1 MAEIKYISIDEA
13 EEIHRL
19 TVKNSGGGSY
29 GSLDLGRLESVL
41 EHIKNDDYY
50 PLFLD
55 KIVHLFFCTCK
66 FHCFE
71 DGNKRI
77 AITLTAEFLL
87 RNGYVAVVREF
98 FLDMENIS
106 YHVAAG
112 HIDEDLL
119 RKILAAI
126 LNRTY
131 ENDEALKLEIYN
143 VISIEDEFY

>member
-1 MAEIKYISIDEA
+1 MAEVKYISIDEA
-13 EEIHRL
+13 KEIHCL

-55 KIVHLFFCTCK
+55 KIVHLFFCSCK

-87 RNGYVAVVREF
+87 RNGYMAVAKQF
-98 FLDMENIS
+98 FRDMENIS

-112 HIDEDLL
+112 HIDEVLL
-119 RKILAAI
+119 RNIMEAI
-126 LNRTY
+126 LKCTY
-131 ENDEALKLEIYN
+131 ENDEALQLEIFN
-143 VISIEDEFY
+143 AISTEQTFY

>member
-13 EEIHRL
+13 KEIHRL

-41 EHIKNDDYY
+41 EHIKNDNYY

-55 KIVHLFFCTCK
+55 KIVHLFFCACK

-77 AITLTAEFLL
+77 AITLAAEFLL
-87 RNGYVAVVREF
+87 QNGYMAVVREF

-112 HIDEDLL
+112 HINEDLL
-119 RKILAAI
+119 EKILEAV
-126 LNRTY
+126 LGHTY
-131 ENDEALKLEIYN
+131 EDNESLQLEIYN
-143 VISIEDEFY
+143 AISVEEEFY

>member
-1 MAEIKYISIDEA
+1 MDEIKYISIDEA
-13 EEIHRL
+13 IEIHRL

-50 PLFLD
+50 PLLLD
-55 KIVHLFFCTCK
+55 KIIHLFFCACK

-77 AITLTAEFLL
+77 AITLTAQFLL
-87 RNGYVAVVREF
+87 INGYVAVAREF

-112 HIDEDLL
+112 HIEVDLL
-119 RKILAAI
+119 RRILNAI
-126 LNRTY
+126 LYGTY
-131 ENDEALKLEIYN
+131 ENDESLKLEIYN
-143 VISIEDEFY
+143 AISIEDEFY